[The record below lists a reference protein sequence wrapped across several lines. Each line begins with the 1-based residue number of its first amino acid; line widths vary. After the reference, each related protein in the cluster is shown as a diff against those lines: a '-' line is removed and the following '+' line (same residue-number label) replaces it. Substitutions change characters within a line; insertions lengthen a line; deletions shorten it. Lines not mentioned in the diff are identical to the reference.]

1 MGELLFAVEEDVL
14 VAGNDVDALPAQPA
28 DWVLVEGHHGHPEV
42 HLPASVVEIAVPHHG
57 VGLPL
62 GSLVL
67 LMVQASCLARV
78 PRLPMVKSKARHTHH
93 SLSRSAS
100 ILLLICR
107 YSVWPLLFTGQALHL
122 LGAPWSAAVAFASR
136 RVYETL
142 WILTLA
148 CPWVATKK

>member
-1 MGELLFAVEEDVL
+1 MKELLIDIKEEIW

-67 LMVQASCLARV
+67 LMV
-78 PRLPMVKSKARHTHH
+78 
-93 SLSRSAS
+93 
-100 ILLLICR
+100 
-107 YSVWPLLFTGQALHL
+107 
-122 LGAPWSAAVAFASR
+122 
-136 RVYETL
+136 
-142 WILTLA
+142 
-148 CPWVATKK
+148 